1 MNEHILFKLATRSR
15 PQKAKKAIDNIIMN
29 CNSMNYTI
37 LVSIDEDDESMFEFD
52 YADDNVFIVSGTSKN
67 KIDAINRDMDIF
79 EGWKILINTSDD
91 MHFEIKGFD
100 EIIRQDFNGNYDQ
113 VIHYSDGNQKSNIM
127 TMSIIGSDYYNRFNY
142 IYHPDYKSLWC
153 DVEATEVAWMLS
165 KYEYMGDL
173 KVLFT
178 HRHPA
183 WGLAEYDEQ
192 YKKTESQELWDYDYR
207 VFKERKARNY
217 DIPDHLIINP
227 PKYYNV

>member
-15 PQKAKKAIDNIIMN
+15 PLKAKKAIENIIMQ

-37 LVSIDEDDESMFEFD
+37 LVSIDEDDESMLGFN
-52 YADDNVFIVSGTSKN
+52 YPDDNVFIVRGTSKN

-100 EIIRQDFNGNYDQ
+100 EIIRQDFKGNYDQ
-113 VIHYSDGNQKSNIM
+113 VLHYSDGNQHGNLM
-127 TMSIIGSDYYNRFNY
+127 TMSIMGSDYYNRFNY

-153 DVEATEVAWMLS
+153 DVEATEVAHLLG
-165 KYEYMGDL
+165 KYEYMGDS
-173 KVLFT
+173 KILFR
-178 HRHPA
+178 HLHPA

-192 YKKTESQELWDYDYR
+192 YRKTESEEFNKSDYSLFKYRRSEDY
-207 VFKERKARNY
+207 FLSK
-217 DIPDHLIINP
+217 HLIINK

>member
-52 YADDNVFIVSGTSKN
+52 YPDDNVFIVSGTSKN

-192 YKKTESQELWDYDYR
+192 YKKTESQELWDKDYR